1 MPNFTTEDLILFMY
15 NEMSDNDK
23 AALQQELDNNWALRE
38 KLQVLKESEQR
49 LQKLK
54 LQSPRRQ
61 TISAIME
68 YADLTSEFHH
78 NNN

>member
-15 NEMSDNDK
+15 NEMSEPEK
-23 AALQQELDNNWALRE
+23 ASLEQELQSNWALRE

-49 LQKLK
+49 LQKMS

-61 TISAIME
+61 TIAAIME
-68 YADLTSEFHH
+68 YATHSSEVPR
-78 NNN
+78 

>member
-1 MPNFTTEDLILFMY
+1 MY

-23 AALQQELDNNWALRE
+23 AALQHELDNNWALRE

-61 TISAIME
+61 TISAIMQ
-68 YADLTSEFHH
+68 YADLTSELYH